1 MDVAGDVMSFHI
13 FGQVIVVLSSTKATK
28 DLLEKRGDIY
38 SDRPVI
44 PFYEMYMIRLVTS
57 TFPLIRYRMEFG
69 WTLPLARYAEQ
80 WRLGRK
86 LLDRSLGAGAA
97 SAYRPLQQLKTRLLL
112 TRLLANP
119 HEWEDHIEL
128 SALFLLNSL
137 EIRYCLL
144 INI

>member
-1 MDVAGDVMSFHI
+1 MSFHI

-44 PFYEMYMIRLVTS
+44 PFYEMYTIC
-57 TFPLIRYRMEFG
+57 LITPAFLLIQYRMEFG

-97 SAYRPLQQLKTRLLL
+97 SAYRPLQQLKSRLLL

-119 HEWEDHIEL
+119 HDWEDHIEL
-128 SALFLLNSL
+128 SVFFFLNYLG
-137 EIRYCLL
+137 LL
-144 INI
+144 VTDQYLASKAS

>member
-1 MDVAGDVMSFHI
+1 MSFHV

-44 PFYEMYMIRLVTS
+44 PFYEMYVIRWITTV
-57 TFPLIRYRMEFG
+57 FILIWYRME
-69 WTLPLARYAEQ
+69 WRWLLPLGRYSEQ

-97 SAYRPLQQLKTRLLL
+97 SAYRPLQQLKSRSLL
-112 TRLLANP
+112 TRLLTSP
-119 HEWEDHIEL
+119 REWVAHVEL
-128 SALFLLNSL
+128 SAL
-137 EIRYCLL
+137 
-144 INI
+144 

>member
-1 MDVAGDVMSFHI
+1 MRDFSFTTNIAGDIMSFHV

-44 PFYEMYMIRLVTS
+44 PFYEMYVIRLVTPA
-57 TFPLIRYRMEFG
+57 FLLIFYRMG
-69 WTLPLARYAEQ
+69 WEWVLPLGRYAEQ

-97 SAYRPLQQLKTRLLL
+97 SAYRPLQQLKSRLLL
-112 TRLLANP
+112 TRLLTSP
-119 HEWEDHIEL
+119 HDWVAHVEL
-128 SALFLLNSL
+128 SAL
-137 EIRYCLL
+137 
-144 INI
+144 